1 LALLNSLRMGFRTL
15 AIQKRSSEVWKT
27 LGEVKAEFGKC
38 GAVIEKV
45 QKKLQEAS
53 STIDEVA
60 IRRRAMDRKLK
71 SVEVLPEIEA
81 KALLDVAHFD
91 EPEPV
96 RVDESSE
103 D

>member
-1 LALLNSLRMGFRTL
+1 VTFVPS
-15 AIQKRSSEVWKT
+15 I
-27 LGEVKAEFGKC
+27 
-38 GAVIEKV
+38 
-45 QKKLQEAS
+45 QEAS

-81 KALLDVAHFD
+81 KALLDVAHLD

-96 RVDESSE
+96 GVDESSE